1 MLTIKQTLKSFG
13 IIIICFSLFFLE
25 TLFLSYQLDI
35 TDLDTSLFNPMQQ
48 CFYDAQ
54 ISMCNMM
61 NVISFGI
68 IGVFSIILLF
78 FSIER
83 YIEENKANMGVLK
96 ALGYSKNRIAL
107 SFIKF
112 SIPSTLGSLLGYLG
126 GVASSK
132 LFYSTMNADNII
144 ENFSFTFRPSL
155 LLIFIF
161 APLIIVSIFAYIIAL
176 IKLRGNALDMINQT
190 YKNKKIKT
198 TKEKDSFLK
207 EVKTTMLRN
216 HISLIIFVAFSGLC
230 FSANIQMAFTM
241 LFEAETSPLF
251 FWMIFGIG
259 LLLGFTIIVLSF
271 KFVYTNNRK
280 YMGMLKAYGYTD
292 KECYLALYGGYH
304 IVSLLS
310 FVLGTFYQVLIMSI
324 SFKQF
329 EGTYGIKYSFN
340 LPSFFISIGLF
351 IAIYISVN
359 IYSYILIRKLKLDSL
374 NSDLA

>member
-48 CFYDAQ
+48 GFYDAQ

-112 SIPSTLGSLLGYLG
+112 SIPSTLGSALGYLG
-126 GVASSK
+126 GVAFSK

-190 YKNKKIKT
+190 EKNKKSKT

-216 HISLIIFVAFSGLC
+216 HISLIVFVAFSGLC
-230 FSANIQMAFTM
+230 FSANI
-241 LFEAETSPLF
+241 
-251 FWMIFGIG
+251 
-259 LLLGFTIIVLSF
+259 
-271 KFVYTNNRK
+271 
-280 YMGMLKAYGYTD
+280 
-292 KECYLALYGGYH
+292 
-304 IVSLLS
+304 
-310 FVLGTFYQVLIMSI
+310 
-324 SFKQF
+324 
-329 EGTYGIKYSFN
+329 
-340 LPSFFISIGLF
+340 
-351 IAIYISVN
+351 
-359 IYSYILIRKLKLDSL
+359 
-374 NSDLA
+374 